1 MIKRFQSIQNKNV
14 DTYFLRSR
22 SSTAGLKLKP
32 LEQKERNIAKQ
43 NFRRNHESAR
53 NMRVASIL
61 ESSTDTSED
70 EAEILDFSNHFKT
83 DGMDTKEDSGAD
95 EGLGSEI
102 IDPKDVQVN
111 IEETTD
117 FLTKV
122 INILGDDQ
130 VCNNLCSG

>member
-1 MIKRFQSIQNKNV
+1 
-14 DTYFLRSR
+14 
-22 SSTAGLKLKP
+22 
-32 LEQKERNIAKQ
+32 
-43 NFRRNHESAR
+43 
-53 NMRVASIL
+53 MRVASIL

-111 IEETTD
+111 IEETAD

-122 INILGDDQ
+122 KEIQKD
-130 VCNNLCSG
+130 